1 MTMSAVDPIT
11 APDSASVDALR
22 QVISA
27 LSLDTD
33 FEKFFRKAAQ
43 IAADLVGADAAA
55 LITLS
60 EQKQLTYKFFIGLS
74 PEKQQ
79 LFTDYTL
86 NTNQGVSGQVL
97 HQKKSVFVPNYAA
110 HPQSLDVLIE
120 IGMRSSLA
128 IPIIAG
134 GRAIGILALS
144 WFGKDGTQPS
154 DHTLSFTETIAS
166 QIGLA
171 LERTQLEQNLTYRA
185 NHDDLTKLPSRG
197 YFISHLKAALD
208 SARRRKRLFALMVID
223 LDGFKAVNDQIGH
236 AMGDELLC
244 TVALRLNT
252 VVRSGDV
259 VGRLGG
265 DEFVVLLEYKD
276 WPDEP
281 IGVADRILEALNIEV
296 PGRKDTLAISSS
308 IGIAIYPEDA
318 SDANTMLKNADL
330 AMYQAK
336 QYGGNQ
342 ACLYNRDT
350 AAIVRQRKEMIA
362 DVASALKNDDLVIY
376 YQPVVDVTN
385 NQIVAVEA
393 LVRWRLPDGSMRD
406 AKEFITTV
414 ERHGPRLTLE
424 LGRHVL
430 RTAMKQT
437 LVWQQAELSVS
448 VTVNISAR
456 EFLEE
461 DFLPSLQSL
470 LLEHTDFPADRLILE
485 VSETGAL
492 EDTARASRI
501 MNACRN
507 LGVRFNIDN
516 FGSGRAALS
525 CLRELPID
533 FVKIDRSF
541 VQGINESNRDKTVVG
556 AIQTLARAYDAEVIA
571 EGVETKEHQEVLLE
585 LGCHLMQGYYFSKA
599 LSAEQLTELLKT
611 QHQGLAALP

>member
-1 MTMSAVDPIT
+1 MTTPAVDPIT
-11 APDSASVDALR
+11 SPESASVEALW

-27 LSLDTD
+27 LSLETD

-43 IAADLVGADAAA
+43 VAADLVGADAAA
-55 LITLS
+55 LVTLN
-60 EQKQLTYKFFIGLS
+60 EKKQLTYKFFLGLS

-79 LFTDYTL
+79 LFTDFTL
-86 NTNQGVSGQVL
+86 SKSQGISGQAL
-97 HQKKSVFVPNYAA
+97 RQKKSIFVPNYAA
-110 HPQSLDVLIE
+110 HPQSLDAFIE
-120 IGMRSSLA
+120 SGMRSNLA
-128 IPIIAG
+128 IPIIVAG
-134 GRAIGILALS
+134 TAIGVLALS
-144 WFGKDGTQPS
+144 WFSKEATQPS
-154 DHTLSFTETIAS
+154 DHTISFTETIAS

-197 YFISHLKAALD
+197 YFISHLEAALD
-208 SARRRKRLFALMVID
+208 SAKRHDRLIALMVID
-223 LDGFKAVNDQIGH
+223 LDGFKAVNDQVGH
-236 AMGDELLC
+236 AIGDELLC
-244 TVALRLNT
+244 TVALRLNS
-252 VVRSGDV
+252 VVRTGDV

-281 IGVADRILEALNIEV
+281 MVAADRIIEALNIEV
-296 PGRKDTLAISSS
+296 PGIKDTLAVSPS

-336 QYGGNQ
+336 QFGGNQ
-342 ACLYNRDT
+342 VCLYNSDT

-362 DVASALKNDDLVIY
+362 NVASALKNDDLVIY

-385 NQIVAVEA
+385 NHIVAVEA

-406 AKEFITTV
+406 AKDFITTV

-437 LVWQQAELSVS
+437 LMWQQANLSVS

-501 MNACRN
+501 MNSCRN

-541 VQGINESNRDKTVVG
+541 VQGITESNRDKTVVA
-556 AIQTLARAYDAEVIA
+556 AIQTLARAYDAEAIA
-571 EGVETKEHQEVLLE
+571 EGVETKEHLDILLE

-599 LSAEQLTELLKT
+599 LSAEQLTEQLKT
-611 QHQGLAALP
+611 QHLT

>member
-11 APDSASVDALR
+11 VPDSASVDALR

-27 LSLDTD
+27 LSLETD

-86 NTNQGVSGQVL
+86 SKNQGVSGQAL
-97 HQKKSVFVPNYAA
+97 HQKKSVFVSNYAA

-208 SARRRKRLFALMVID
+208 SARRRKRLLALMVID

-265 DEFVVLLEYKD
+265 DEFVVLLEYND

-281 IGVADRILEALNIEV
+281 IGVADRIIEALSIQV
-296 PGRKDTLAISSS
+296 PGIKDTLAVSSS
-308 IGIAIYPEDA
+308 IGVAIYPEDA

-342 ACLYNRDT
+342 VCLYNHDT

-362 DVASALKNDDLVIY
+362 DVASALKNNDLVIY

-393 LVRWRLPDGSMRD
+393 LVRWRLPDGSS
-406 AKEFITTV
+406 ATPKN
-414 ERHGPRLTLE
+414 
-424 LGRHVL
+424 
-430 RTAMKQT
+430 
-437 LVWQQAELSVS
+437 LSPPSS
-448 VTVNISAR
+448 VT
-456 EFLEE
+456 
-461 DFLPSLQSL
+461 
-470 LLEHTDFPADRLILE
+470 
-485 VSETGAL
+485 AL
-492 EDTARASRI
+492 A
-501 MNACRN
+501 
-507 LGVRFNIDN
+507 
-516 FGSGRAALS
+516 
-525 CLRELPID
+525 
-533 FVKIDRSF
+533 
-541 VQGINESNRDKTVVG
+541 
-556 AIQTLARAYDAEVIA
+556 
-571 EGVETKEHQEVLLE
+571 
-585 LGCHLMQGYYFSKA
+585 
-599 LSAEQLTELLKT
+599 
-611 QHQGLAALP
+611 